1 MTPAYWRTLLAAA
14 QNLYDRDPNPNREE
28 AWRRAKAMARVIA
41 ERIHNARSAR

>member
-14 QNLYDRDPNPNREE
+14 QNLYDRDPSPDREA

-41 ERIHNARSAR
+41 ERIHNAQLAG